1 MKIMFVTPGMKFGG
15 AERVMSILLKEFADL
30 GHDVFLHIMDEDK
43 VIAYE
48 LDEKIHISF
57 SKAARFN
64 SFKNIRAFLKEL
76 KSRVDNVNPDII
88 VSFFN
93 NTLAFSWWVS
103 RKNKIPLIFSERN
116 DPNNNI
122 NGIKSKFFQKIAL
135 KKSNH
140 IVFQTSGAQNC
151 YNKKVQKKSTV
162 IANPFSV
169 LNMPDSVKDER
180 TKRIVSVGRL
190 NPQKNQ
196 KILIKAF
203 SNISNKFPDH
213 ILQIY
218 GEGELR
224 AQLED
229 LIKENNLQD
238 KVFLP
243 GASKQVLKDIND
255 AQVFAFSSDFEGM
268 PNALIEAMALGLPC
282 ISTDC
287 SPGGARE
294 FIKNYEN
301 GILVPCND
309 VDEMIKAIEFMLENQ
324 EKAQQMGNN
333 AKHIVKDLAPNII
346 AEKWINIFKM
356 LQ

>member
-1 MKIMFVTPGMKFGG
+1 MKIMFVTPSMRFGG

-30 GHDVFLHIMDEDK
+30 GHDVFLHIMDEEK
-43 VIAYE
+43 IIAYE
-48 LDEKIHISF
+48 LDEKIKLSF
-57 SKAARFN
+57 SKPARF
-64 SFKNIRAFLKEL
+64 SSLKNICGFLGEL
-76 KSRVDNVNPDII
+76 KLCVNNINPDII

-93 NTLAFSWWVS
+93 NTLAFAWWVR
-103 RKNKIPLIFSERN
+103 RKSKITLIFSERN
-116 DPNNNI
+116 DPNNI

-135 KKSNH
+135 KKSNYV
-140 IVFQTSGAQNC
+140 VFQTRGAQNC
-151 YNKKVQKKSTV
+151 YGKKVQKKSTV

-169 LNMPDSVKDER
+169 SNMPKLLDKER

-196 KILIKAF
+196 KILIQAF
-203 SNISNKFPDH
+203 ANISNKFPKH
-213 ILQIY
+213 ILEIY

-224 AQLED
+224 QELET
-229 LIKENNLQD
+229 LINENNLKE

-255 AQVFAFSSDFEGM
+255 AEVFAFSSDFEGM

-294 FIKNYEN
+294 FINSYEN

-309 VDEMIKAIEFMLENQ
+309 VAEMAKAMEYMLENKNEA
-324 EKAQQMGNN
+324 EKMGGK
-333 AKHIVKDLAPNII
+333 AKNIVNDLTPNII
-346 AEKWINIFKM
+346 AKKWINIFEM